1 LICRWRLSPPVRHHC
16 TSGEHLNA
24 ERPASQPLPT
34 ETVDN
39 DGGQHRAFTNR
50 QPAPAASPLRI
61 SAGVV
66 ALVLSV
72 VGIFFA
78 GVFLFSKHGGASS
91 PFNGWMNFFL
101 IVGSVGCLVT
111 GIVIIAKQRNRG
123 GATPWL
129 VASFAALVVIAC
141 LGFMGDGES
150 GLPGAPVI
158 TLPAALAT
166 AILAVLVVVKDKTR
180 R

>member
-1 LICRWRLSPPVRHHC
+1 MNTEGPTSPPLR
-16 TSGEHLNA
+16 
-24 ERPASQPLPT
+24 T
-34 ETVDN
+34 ETGVDY
-39 DGGQHRAFTNR
+39 GAGQHPAPANR
-50 QPAPAASPLRI
+50 KPAPAASPLRI

-72 VGIFFA
+72 VGIIFA
-78 GVFLFSKHGGASS
+78 GAFLFSKHGGAST

-101 IVGSVGCLVT
+101 IVGSIGCLVT
-111 GIVIIAKQRNRG
+111 GIVIIAKQRKRG

-141 LGFMGDGES
+141 LGFMSSGNS

-166 AILAVLVVVKDKTR
+166 AILAVLVVVKDKTPR
-180 R
+180 